1 MIGFN
6 LEKDGSGGIIFLTI
20 LFPVGVLS
28 RIGKRIREGY
38 IWIKFNVQSKIIY
51 IWFWTPW
58 VSDKFLRG
66 CTKLVTNVFK
76 QFRRALEFPI
86 DL

>member
-38 IWIKFNVQSKIIY
+38 I
-51 IWFWTPW
+51 
-58 VSDKFLRG
+58 
-66 CTKLVTNVFK
+66 
-76 QFRRALEFPI
+76 
-86 DL
+86 